1 MPVMA
6 PAHIEENAPAVSN
19 LPALEDSY
27 ALSAADVESYSRDGH
42 VLLRGVARPDE
53 ISIYGPAIEAATER
67 YKGEILP
74 LDQRDTYGKAFWQ
87 IMNLWRSD
95 AAVRRF
101 TLAKRFAKIA
111 ADLMG
116 VDGVRL
122 YHDQALFK
130 EAGGGPTPWHQDQ
143 YYWPLD
149 TDKTI
154 TLWMPLVDASPEMG
168 TLRFASGSQIGG
180 YLGEFEISD
189 ESDRVFDKLV
199 ADRGYRRT
207 EPVAMKA
214 GDASFHSGW
223 TLHAAPGNASPQMR
237 SVMTI
242 IYFADG
248 TRALQP
254 DHKNRE
260 NDLRDWLPGIAPGE
274 LAASELNPLLY
285 SR

>member
-1 MPVMA
+1 MSILA
-6 PAHIEENAPAVSN
+6 TET
-19 LPALEDSY
+19 ALD
-27 ALSAADVESYSRDGH
+27 ADVSHLPSLDEAYELPQNAVPDYERDGH
-42 VLLRGVARPDE
+42 VLLRGVAKPEE
-53 ISIYGPAIEAATER
+53 ISVYGPLISDATER

-74 LDQRDTYGKAFWQ
+74 LEQRDTYGRAFWQ
-87 IMNLWRSD
+87 IMNLWRND

-101 TLAKRFAKIA
+101 SLAKRFAKIA

-116 VDGVRL
+116 VDGVRM

-130 EAGGGPTPWHQDQ
+130 EPGGGPTPWHQDQ

-149 TDKTI
+149 TNNTI

-168 TLRFASGSQIGG
+168 TLRFASGSQEGG

-189 ESDRVFDKLV
+189 NSDAVFEKLV
-199 ADRGYRRT
+199 ADRGYRIA
-207 EPVAMKA
+207 EPQAMRA

-223 TLHAAPGNASPQMR
+223 TLHAAPGNASADMR

-248 TRALQP
+248 ARATEP

-260 NDLRDWLPGIAPGE
+260 NDLKGWLPGVRPGE
-274 LAASELNPLLY
+274 LAASPLNPLLY
-285 SR
+285 SRR

>member
-1 MPVMA
+1 MPILA
-6 PAHIEENAPAVSN
+6 TKNALDTDVSG
-19 LPALEDSY
+19 LPALDDDY
-27 ALSAADVESYSRDGH
+27 ALPPTAAGDYARDGH
-42 VLLRGVARPDE
+42 LLLRAVAKSEE
-53 ISIYGPAIEAATER
+53 IEVYGPLISEATER

-74 LDQRDTYGKAFWQ
+74 LEQRDTYGRAFWQ

-168 TLRFASGSQIGG
+168 TLRFASGSHKGG

-189 ESDRVFDKLV
+189 ESDRVFEQLV
-199 ADRGYRRT
+199 AERGYRT
-207 EPVAMKA
+207 AEPQAMRA

-223 TLHAAPGNASPQMR
+223 TLHAAPGNASPDMR

-248 TRALQP
+248 TRATQP
-254 DHKNRE
+254 INQNQQ
-260 NDLRDWLPGIAPGE
+260 NDLEGWMPGVRPGE
-274 LAASELNPLLY
+274 LAASALNPLLY
-285 SR
+285 SRC